1 MNAKEIIA
9 KLIDEHKISGEEAVC
24 LIQAI
29 TTPLTITYEPPKY
42 EPVKTPYGPPYTIT
56 CDNKTQKL

>member
-1 MNAKEIIA
+1 MQAKEIIVR
-9 KLIDEHKISGEEAVC
+9 LIDEHLITGEEAVC

-42 EPVKTPYGPPYTIT
+42 EPVKTPYEPPYTIT
-56 CDNKTQKL
+56 ADNKTQKL